1 MYLYEISY
9 GRLRELYR
17 SETAALSKPRREAFL
32 FRKLVEQYPLHIH
45 RGDLLAGWYGFE
57 SEDARERIYG
67 DVTVE
72 IPSMLP
78 DPIPDAKNPRKWLSS
93 CGFKAGSYDRG
104 HYEHDYEAILSRGL
118 SGYLKDVGRE
128 LQKDGNSDGKREY
141 LLGMK
146 DSLEAAAV
154 FSSRFADLAEQ
165 MAKAECD
172 HVQRERLCRMAS
184 ACRKLPMSP
193 AENFY
198 EAVQSAYL
206 VWSLS
211 CISYGAWVS
220 VSFGSFDQYMYPYYE
235 KSRQE
240 GMTDEEAIE
249 ILLQLFR
256 MLDTYNGIDCV
267 ISVGSVDA
275 DGRDL
280 TNTLSYLLV
289 EAEKR
294 SQLRAPLFV
303 ARINH
308 NTPQKLF
315 RELISSEL
323 FAIGQPSFYSEEN
336 CYKAM
341 MGRKICESDAR
352 RYGISTC
359 MYLAVPGSEASNG
372 WGCIVNTH
380 LPLELALNHGK
391 PLLGELPIAFQ
402 TPPRSDYESVEEILA
417 QYRSYMREM
426 FDIAMEWQQT
436 NTVRH
441 AKEFPNP
448 FVSLLTED
456 CIGRGRDR
464 WDGGAVY
471 QNLVVE
477 LFAFANTADA
487 MTAIETLVFE
497 KNAYSIAQLVEAAK
511 VNYVGYETLHRELSK
526 CDKYGMDRTRADENA
541 RLVLG
546 LLSDVCEESRR
557 ENCRYLPSL
566 HTLWEDVPWGRKRGA
581 FLDGRLE
588 GEPVNKN
595 AGPTPLVRGA
605 GPIDVA
611 LSAGKIDQIRMSGG
625 QALDVHI
632 GIRNLDSERN
642 RDKIAA
648 YIQTY
653 FQLGGLQIQVNGLTA
668 DTLQKAYES
677 PELYPDLMVRIGGHS
692 RYFKD
697 FSDVM
702 KREFINRFRIEEG
715 SFSL

>member
-1 MYLYEISY
+1 MYLYQIAYE
-9 GRLRELYR
+9 RFRALYAD
-17 SETAALSKPRREAFL
+17 ETAQLSNPRRESYL
-32 FRKLVEQYPLHIH
+32 FRKFVETYPLHIH
-45 RGDLLAGWYGFE
+45 RGDLLAGWYGFSTAE
-57 SEDARERIYG
+57 EQEAIYCG
-67 DVTVE
+67 VGKGLSALLADSPCDGKTSVQ
-72 IPSMLP
+72 
-78 DPIPDAKNPRKWLSS
+78 WLSS
-93 CGFKAGSYDRG
+93 HGFKPGNYDRG
-104 HYEHDYEAILSRGL
+104 HYEHDFKTILARGL
-118 SGYLKDVGRE
+118 NGYLQDVERE
-128 LQKDGNSDGKREY
+128 LARVDHSDSEREY
-141 LLGMK
+141 LLGMR
-146 DSLEAAAV
+146 DALEVAKL
-154 FSSRFADLAEQ
+154 FSARFAALAHQ
-165 MAKAECD
+165 MAEREND
-172 HVQRERLCRMAS
+172 PSERERLRRMAS
-184 ACRKLPMSP
+184 ACERLPMSP
-193 AENFY
+193 PSDFY

-206 VWSLS
+206 IWSLS
-211 CISYGAWVS
+211 CISYGEWVS
-220 VSFGSFDQYMYPYYE
+220 VSFGSFDQYMYPYYQSS
-235 KSRQE
+235 KQK
-240 GMTDEEAIE
+240 GMSDEEAIC

-256 MLDTYNGIDCV
+256 MLDVYNGIDCV
-267 ISVGSVDA
+267 ISVGGA
-275 DGRDL
+275 DDTGRDL
-280 TNTLSYLLV
+280 TNELSYLLI

-294 SQLRAPLFV
+294 SKLRAPLFV
-303 ARINH
+303 ARINR
-308 NTPQKLF
+308 NTPKKLF
-315 RELISSEL
+315 RKLISKEL
-323 FAIGQPSFYSEEN
+323 FEMGQPSFYSEEN
-336 CYKAM
+336 CYEAVKERGIAP
-341 MGRKICESDAR
+341 EDAR
-352 RYGISTC
+352 LYGISTC
-359 MYLAVPGSEASNG
+359 MYPTMPGRDATHG

-380 LPLELALNHGK
+380 LPLELALNGGR
-391 PLLGELPIAFQ
+391 PFRGELPLPFR
-402 TPPRSDYESVEEILA
+402 TKPRSDYRSMEEILT
-417 QYRSYMREM
+417 QYLSYLREM

-668 DTLQKAYES
+668 DALQKAYES